1 MKIIFTRNHLP
12 LSPIVRFITWS
23 EYSHCGFISKNNMVI
38 EAKFSGVQS
47 NKLSKV
53 ISGSSKSIIYELDL
67 EDEQKAENFLLLQIG
82 KDYDISALFGIF
94 LHRDWQKDDKWFCS
108 ELLAKSIIESGS
120 PFIPSKYLNRITP
133 QDLLFICQA
142 HGRIV
147 DG

>member
-1 MKIIFTRNHLP
+1 
-12 LSPIVRFITWS
+12 
-23 EYSHCGFISKNNMVI
+23 MVI

-47 NKLSKV
+47 NQLSEV
-53 ISGSSKSIIYELDL
+53 ISDSSKYIIYELDL

-94 LHRDWQKDDKWFCS
+94 LHRDWQKDNKWFCS